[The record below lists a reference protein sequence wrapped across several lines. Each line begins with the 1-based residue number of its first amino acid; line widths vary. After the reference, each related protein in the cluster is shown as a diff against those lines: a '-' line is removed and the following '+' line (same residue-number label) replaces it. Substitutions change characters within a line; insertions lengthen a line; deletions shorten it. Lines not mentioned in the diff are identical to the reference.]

1 MKKFTLTNEIQ
12 SIDGVTLY
20 RIKALHAF
28 DNVKAGD
35 CGGWIEH
42 EDNLAQEGIC
52 WIYDEARVYG
62 KARVSIK
69 AKIANNAAV
78 YGRARVF
85 GAARIADNAQV
96 FGRAHVYD
104 DAKISGQAKVFHKA
118 QVSNTARVYGQ
129 ASVFN
134 DAWIYGSAWARDQTQ
149 IQGEARVYGRA
160 RVMGRASVSGQSH
173 IFSTAQLCGD
183 VILEGKTRIGDQAR
197 VASNAHYLTVWLIG
211 QRQHAVTAFKR
222 QDGTIGVHGDG
233 FNITLDQFLDTIP
246 SQYAD
251 RPESR
256 DYQHIVALIK
266 LAWPAD

>member
-12 SIDGVTLY
+12 RIDGVTLY

-78 YGRARVF
+78 YGRARV
-85 GAARIADNAQV
+85 
-96 FGRAHVYD
+96 
-104 DAKISGQAKVFHKA
+104 
-118 QVSNTARVYGQ
+118 
-129 ASVFN
+129 
-134 DAWIYGSAWARDQTQ
+134 
-149 IQGEARVYGRA
+149 
-160 RVMGRASVSGQSH
+160 MGRASVSGQSH

-197 VASNAHYLTVWLIG
+197 VASNADYLTVWLIG

>member
-28 DNVKAGD
+28 DNMKAGD
-35 CGGWIEH
+35 CGAWIEH
-42 EDNLAQEGIC
+42 EDNLAQEAIF
-52 WIYDEARVYG
+52 WIYDESRVYG
-62 KARVSIK
+62 KERVSIK

-85 GAARIADNAQV
+85 GAARIADNVQV

-134 DAWIYGSAWARDQTQ
+134 GAWIYGSAWAREMNSDSNSRQ
-149 IQGEARVYGRA
+149 
-160 RVMGRASVSGQSH
+160 SSGLWS
-173 IFSTAQLCGD
+173 CPC
-183 VILEGKTRIGDQAR
+183 
-197 VASNAHYLTVWLIG
+197 
-211 QRQHAVTAFKR
+211 
-222 QDGTIGVHGDG
+222 DG
-233 FNITLDQFLDTIP
+233 
-246 SQYAD
+246 
-251 RPESR
+251 
-256 DYQHIVALIK
+256 
-266 LAWPAD
+266 